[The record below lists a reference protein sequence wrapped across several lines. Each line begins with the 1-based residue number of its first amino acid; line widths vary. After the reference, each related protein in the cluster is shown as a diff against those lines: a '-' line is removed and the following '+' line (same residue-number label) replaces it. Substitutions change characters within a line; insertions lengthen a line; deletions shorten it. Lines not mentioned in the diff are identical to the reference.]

1 MDVEHG
7 TSLSK
12 YFCVALND
20 NIDGFGEKTFVVK
33 QTKNH
38 PLPTTAK
45 ANLQCGHTKWDT
57 NRATPVMTTL
67 YNGQMHVS

>member
-1 MDVEHG
+1 MDVQHG

-20 NIDGFGEKTFVVK
+20 NLDDFGEKTFVVK

-38 PLPTTAK
+38 PLPATAK
-45 ANLQCGHTKWDT
+45 E
-57 NRATPVMTTL
+57 
-67 YNGQMHVS
+67 

>member
-1 MDVEHG
+1 MDVQHR

-20 NIDGFGEKTFVVK
+20 NIDDFGEKTFVVK

-38 PLPTTAK
+38 PLLAWAK
-45 ANLQCGHTKWDT
+45 DNQQSGHTKWDT
-57 NRATPVMTTL
+57 DRATPVMT
-67 YNGQMHVS
+67 S